1 MRHVRCGG
9 NLDEQFLVT
18 ELQFDE
24 REFAVGVVVERIV
37 RDGVVHLVRI
47 VLVEL
52 VPDFLLDFL
61 LECLVE

>member
-9 NLDEQFLVT
+9 HLDEQFLVA